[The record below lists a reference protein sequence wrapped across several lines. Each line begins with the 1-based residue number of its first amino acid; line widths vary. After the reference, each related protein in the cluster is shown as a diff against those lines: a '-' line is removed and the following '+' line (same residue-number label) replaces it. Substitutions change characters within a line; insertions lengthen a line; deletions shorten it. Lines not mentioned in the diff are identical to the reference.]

1 MSAFCRPP
9 NKIKKTGGVR
19 MNDAQE
25 EYLTV
30 AELSEK
36 IKFSRQTIYNLISKK
51 VFEINKHFIKPRPK
65 KILFK
70 WTQVRAWMENPLED
84 SAEAS
89 GATCPEGA
97 QLEPI
102 KNTRGRTKSAI
113 RI

>member
-1 MSAFCRPP
+1 
-9 NKIKKTGGVR
+9 

-65 KILFK
+65 KILFR
-70 WTQVRAWMENPLED
+70 WTAVKAWMEAPLEGPV
-84 SAEAS
+84 EAS
-89 GATCPEGA
+89 RPDC
-97 QLEPI
+97 LERALSEAA
-102 KNTRGRTKSAI
+102 KSKAGRQESAI
-113 RI
+113 KI